1 MLSFNFIL
9 GLNFISLCFWVWQC
23 MVMSL
28 KQREIKFKPR
38 IKLNHNIYI
47 YRKQQHKKGL
57 EPGTFSSTQLHL
69 TTTPQKLITLPWGK
83 KLYLFH
89 ETSADKMMRTTLTE
103 LLTVK
108 KNNVNAYSMAMNE
121 WKNIIMLYKTQIH
134 VLVCKAGRKH
144 DCFVISISAVIL
156 KLMVK
161 GSWIEIQSPP

>member
-1 MLSFNFIL
+1 MYMLSFNFIL

-89 ETSADKMMRTTLTE
+89 ETFADKMMRTTLTE

-108 KNNVNAYSMAMNE
+108 KKQCERIFHGNERMKEHNYALQNADTRPR
-121 WKNIIMLYKTQIH
+121 L
-134 VLVCKAGRKH
+134 
-144 DCFVISISAVIL
+144 
-156 KLMVK
+156 
-161 GSWIEIQSPP
+161 